1 MILVCF
7 GTRPEFIKI
16 TPLIKSFKKNNIS
29 YRLLYV
35 SQHTDLIKE
44 ISYDIKLDIKNTSSN
59 RLNNIMQSILCKPE
73 IFNDIDYV
81 LVQGDT
87 TSCLGIAISAFNNNK
102 KIIHLEAGLRTLDFK
117 NPFPEEGNRKLI
129 SHITDIHFCPTENS
143 SKNLLKEGIEKNVH
157 VVGNTVLDNLKN
169 LNVNKK
175 IKTKYDVIITMHR
188 RENHETI
195 NQWFFQISNLKSM
208 YKDLKFCFIKH
219 PNPSVIKALGLLKNI
234 DILEPMSRPDL
245 LSLLSYSKFLI
256 TDSGGLQEEASYYKI
271 PTLVCRKVTERP
283 EGLGNFSLL
292 CKNYN
297 NMKKDFTKI
306 LELVPVGDSPYGDGN
321 ASDKISKILKEKYDI
336 K

>member
-29 YRLLYV
+29 YRLLYI

-44 ISYDIKLDIKNTSSN
+44 ISYDIRLDIKNTSSN
-59 RLNNIMQSILCKPE
+59 RLNNIIQSILCKTE

-102 KIIHLEAGLRTLDFK
+102 KIIHLEAGLRTFDFK

-129 SHITDIHFCPTENS
+129 SHITNIHFCPTENS
-143 SKNLLKEGIEKNVH
+143 RNNLLKEGITNNVH
-157 VVGNTVLDNLKN
+157 VVGNTVLDNLKKISLDNN
-169 LNVNKK
+169 LK
-175 IKTKYDVIITMHR
+175 IKYDVVITIHR
-188 RENHETI
+188 RENHEVIKDWFLQI
-195 NQWFFQISNLKSM
+195 NNLR
-208 YKDLKFCFIKH
+208 KDHKNLNFCFIKH
-219 PNPSVIKALGLLKNI
+219 PNPNVVKMLPLLNDIDIIDPMIRKDLLK
-234 DILEPMSRPDL
+234 L
-245 LSLLSYSKFLI
+245 LAHSKFLI
-256 TDSGGLQEEASYYKI
+256 TDSGGLQEESSYFKV

-292 CKNYN
+292 CENYN
-297 NMKKDFTKI
+297 NLKKDFNN
-306 LELVPVGDSPYGDGN
+306 LLHLVPTGDSPYGDGN
-321 ASDKISKILKEKYDI
+321 ASDKSSKILKEVYNI